1 MSQKKEMLLKIKAG
15 DMDAFQ
21 VFYKTYFKR
30 LCNYAGMFVCRSD
43 EAEDIVQ
50 DTFFKLWDNRT
61 SIDTDQSVIGLMYRS
76 IRNQC
81 LNKLDHDKVHEKF
94 VAFAKNYEAID
105 RVYRLDFE
113 LQDVDADHFYVF
125 SEIVK
130 AIDELPDKR
139 KEVFRLSKIE
149 GQSHNE
155 IAQQLNISSKG
166 VERHI
171 TLANKSLRSRLKHLK
186 TAIFILT
193 ILP

>member
-30 LCNYAGMFVCRSD
+30 LLNYAGMFVCQPD

-50 DTFFKLWDNRT
+50 DTFFKLWEKRT
-61 SIDTDQSVIGLMYRS
+61 SIDVEQSVVGLMYRS

-81 LNKLDHDKVHEKF
+81 LNQLNHDKVHEKF

-105 RVYRLDFE
+105 RVHRLDFE
-113 LQDVDADHFYVF
+113 LQDVDADHFDVF
-125 SEIVK
+125 SEILR
-130 AIDELPDKR
+130 AIEELPGKR

-149 GQSHNE
+149 GQSHNQ

-171 TLANKSLRSRLKHLK
+171 TLANKTLRTKLKHLK
-186 TAIFILT
+186 TAIFILAL
-193 ILP
+193 LP